1 MHSWVGAK
9 HVLLDRKAVPE
20 TAPEEPWPALS
31 TAHFH
36 LSPATSSPV
45 AHSGL
50 PRSGATVTSARPQTS
65 GRSGRG
71 CVKGHLAFP
80 ISAAAERWAGG
91 PAGVGEA
98 PLLPTRG
105 LTPPERC
112 QAPRGHPT
120 RLPFR
125 GPAVRRPRPTPL
137 SVHGARRPSRAAL
150 HLSAHAGLL
159 AHGLEDSLWRGRELT
174 RWCSRARLGFC

>member
-91 PAGVGEA
+91 PAGS
-98 PLLPTRG
+98 
-105 LTPPERC
+105 
-112 QAPRGHPT
+112 H
-120 RLPFR
+120 
-125 GPAVRRPRPTPL
+125 
-137 SVHGARRPSRAAL
+137 PSRALPGATRPSDQAPFPGAGRQKAETHTPQRPRCASAEPSGPAPQRPRGSSRTRLRRLAL
-150 HLSAHAGLL
+150 EREGTHTVVFTCPIRVLL
-159 AHGLEDSLWRGRELT
+159 AT
-174 RWCSRARLGFC
+174 R